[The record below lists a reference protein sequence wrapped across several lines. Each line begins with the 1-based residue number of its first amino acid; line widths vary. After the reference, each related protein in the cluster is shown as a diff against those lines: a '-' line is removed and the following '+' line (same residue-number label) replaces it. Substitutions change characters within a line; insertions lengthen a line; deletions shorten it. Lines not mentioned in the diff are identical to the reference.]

1 MGEDWSSMS
10 HSPGVV
16 EYLTTILYA
25 IIIKLKNNDLLDLC
39 HVTPPLPTND
49 LSNQTLELAP
59 ATLERSFD
67 TIFAPFQCI
76 SLSVTNSMEHFHA
89 DLKLH
94 IFLSS
99 GINYNITTQAVYFAC
114 HYFFLSLPIIPKR
127 ESTIA

>member
-25 IIIKLKNNDLLDLC
+25 ILYAVLSTPSFIVCFLIKLKNNDLLDLC

-89 DLKLH
+89 ALKLH

-99 GINYNITTQAVYFAC
+99 GI
-114 HYFFLSLPIIPKR
+114 
-127 ESTIA
+127 